1 MIISHDKPNTF
12 NFWRDV
18 FWSFSSFY
26 SIVFV
31 RSFLFVYCDYDY
43 RGVGRSHVE
52 DLPFY
57 EWLVYACVD
66 HIRRSTITTTTYSS
80 FSSPSFYT
88 FVIFFLHY
96 SIGIHTI
103 PWDISIYLLNK
114 LRAQLKLCR
123 ELLGKVASLIT
134 TTSII
139 PLAVRVIGIE
149 LLFLMQYF
157 CWGIFC
163 RDIKTN

>member
-1 MIISHDKPNTF
+1 MCFDRFLHFIP
-12 NFWRDV
+12 
-18 FWSFSSFY
+18 SFS
-26 SIVFV
+26 FV
-31 RSFLFVYCDYDY
+31 HCDYDY